1 MPWLHVYPF
10 ENECPGYIGYLT
22 YDFGIH
28 QIGKANETCRN
39 RSGYGNHIYHIH
51 IIHFRFA
58 AIEPERNDQPEGT
71 SMTGQSF
78 IPSTSRKKFNRK
90 YHFPKMIQVISRII
104 EQAMSQSCPDQDA
117 EKTVKEKRF
126 ELLFVYL
133 LITILIVHHYVSK
146 EYSDS
151 PQ

>member
-78 IPSTSRKKFNRK
+78 ITRELPSTSRKKFNRK
-90 YHFPKMIQVISRII
+90 YHFPKMI
-104 EQAMSQSCPDQDA
+104 
-117 EKTVKEKRF
+117 
-126 ELLFVYL
+126 
-133 LITILIVHHYVSK
+133 
-146 EYSDS
+146 
-151 PQ
+151 